1 MTDCLQVIA
10 HLPEAMQAQARMLK
24 HMSRPQVLQFLKQH
38 TSVIVYR
45 RQDVCD
51 GDIVLWRARDDRYH
65 ISRYSAM
72 NDSFITYGEQGWHVR
87 PLKAVYD
94 LRGPRPDFIVRLH
107 PQ

>member
-24 HMSRPQVLQFLKQH
+24 QMPRGDVLQVLKQH
-38 TSVIVYR
+38 TTIMVYR
-45 RQDVCD
+45 REDVLD
-51 GDIVLWRARDDRYH
+51 GDIVLWRTRDECYH

-87 PLKAVYD
+87 PLKAIYD
-94 LRGPRPDFIVRLH
+94 LHGPRPDFIVRV
-107 PQ
+107 